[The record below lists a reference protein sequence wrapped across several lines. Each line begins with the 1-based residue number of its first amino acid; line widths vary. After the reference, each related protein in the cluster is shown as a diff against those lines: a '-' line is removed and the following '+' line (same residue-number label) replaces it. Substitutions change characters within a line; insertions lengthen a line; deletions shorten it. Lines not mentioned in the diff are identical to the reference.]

1 MSKQLTETPS
11 GKLLTQLTLETIR
24 FNALLAAG
32 MDQLVAGLDLS
43 NALWKVLRA
52 VGLAPLPMAQIA
64 RYLGLT
70 RQSVRRSA
78 NVLVDK
84 GLVEFQDNP
93 DHRRAKLVAMTK
105 EGRSVLEHA
114 ERLQTDWS
122 NSIASGLSSEELM
135 TALQVIR
142 VLCDR
147 HKRTLIPKANKRDG

>member
-105 EGRSVLEHA
+105 EGRGVLEHA